1 MEVILLERVE
11 KLGQM
16 GQVVKVKPGY
26 ARNFLLPRKKALRAT
41 KENLAYF
48 ETQKAQ
54 LEARN
59 LERKK
64 EAEQVAVKI
73 DGLTVVILRQSGE
86 TGVLYGSVTSRDV
99 AEVVTTAGF
108 SIGRNQV
115 SIEEPIK
122 TLGLFKVRV
131 VLHPE
136 VTVLVTVNVARSAE
150 EAALQAERGGM
161 VTRTDDDEDEDEVV
175 EETAETSEETEA

>member
-1 MEVILLERVE
+1 MDVILLERVE

-26 ARNFLLPRKKALRAT
+26 ARNFLLPKKKALRAT

-59 LERKK
+59 LELKK
-64 EAEQVAVKI
+64 EAEVVAGKLN
-73 DGLTVVILRQSGE
+73 GLTVVVIRQAAES
-86 TGVLYGSVTSRDV
+86 GVLYGSVTSRDV
-99 AEVVTTAGF
+99 ADAVTEAGTT
-108 SIGRNQV
+108 IARGQV
-115 SIEEPIK
+115 SIVDPIK
-122 TLGLFKVRV
+122 TLGLFKVKV

-136 VTVLVTVNVARSAE
+136 VAVDVTVNVARSAE
-150 EAALQAERGGM
+150 EATMQAQRGGM
-161 VTRTDDDEDEDEVV
+161 VVGQDEEDE
-175 EETAETSEETEA
+175 EELVEETEATEETEA

>member
-1 MEVILLERVE
+1 MDVILLERIE

-26 ARNFLLPRKKALRAT
+26 ARNYLLPRKKALRAT

-48 ETQKAQ
+48 DTQKAQ

-59 LERKK
+59 LELRK
-64 EAEQVAVKI
+64 EAEVVAKGV
-73 DGLTVVILRQSGE
+73 DGMTVVVLRQSGE
-86 TGVLYGSVTSRDV
+86 TGVLYGSVVARDV
-99 AEVVTTAGF
+99 AEAVTANGVTINK
-108 SIGRNQV
+108 SQV
-115 SIEEPIK
+115 AIDTPIK

-136 VTVLVTVNVARSAE
+136 VAVAVTVNVARSAE
-150 EAALQAERGGM
+150 EAALQAQRGGM
-161 VTRTDDDEDEDEVV
+161 VTRTDDEDEDQADEAT
-175 EETAETSEETEA
+175 EGGEETEA